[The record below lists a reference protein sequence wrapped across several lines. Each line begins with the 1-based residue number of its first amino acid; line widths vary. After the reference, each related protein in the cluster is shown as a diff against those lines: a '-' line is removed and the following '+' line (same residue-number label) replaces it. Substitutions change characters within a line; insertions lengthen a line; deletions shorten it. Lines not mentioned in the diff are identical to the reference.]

1 MKAVYIVDD
10 VRIAKILV
18 DPMRRAILDL
28 LRQKPMTQAGLANE
42 LGLTGASL
50 NHHMKILRSNK
61 LVIVVKKEIERHR
74 IMQIF
79 LSSIAYLFVYD
90 LDSLPKNIARYFYPI
105 SLERARAVVSLF
117 MLNKKGL
124 SLTHYRYRPEQT
136 PEAINA
142 ISENLSRFLVN
153 TARSYGKEIVNH
165 ADERII
171 YEIYGKALNNFL
183 NEYELLHNTK
193 RTKGRQPQSE
203 LKHQHYINIFKSQ

>member
-117 MLNKKGL
+117 LLNKKGL
-124 SLTHYRYRPEQT
+124 PLTHYRYRPEQT

-183 NEYELLHNTK
+183 NEHEVLHNTK
-193 RTKGRQPQSE
+193 RNKGRQPLRVS
-203 LKHQHYINIFKSQ
+203 

>member
-117 MLNKKGL
+117 LLNKKGL

-183 NEYELLHNTK
+183 NEHELLHNTK
-193 RTKGRQPQSE
+193 RNKGGQPLRVS
-203 LKHQHYINIFKSQ
+203 